1 MTTGIIHDQTLEKQI
16 EKQMGCMAGF
26 LQIFD
31 RNQILNGKR
40 LYATKRLPPSPV
52 SCRFPSL
59 SLHLFFFFFYLFIYF
74 VLLGVRC
81 ILTDSVL
88 LGLSGGGCIGVGVI

>member
-59 SLHLFFFFFYLFIYF
+59 SLHLFFSFFFIYLFCF
-74 VLLGVRC
+74 VGG
-81 ILTDSVL
+81 SVHFD
-88 LGLSGGGCIGVGVI
+88 